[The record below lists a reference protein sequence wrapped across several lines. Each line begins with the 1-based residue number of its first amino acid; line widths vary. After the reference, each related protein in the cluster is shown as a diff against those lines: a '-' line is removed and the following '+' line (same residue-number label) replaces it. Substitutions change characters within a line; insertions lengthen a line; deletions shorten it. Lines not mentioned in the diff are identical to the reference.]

1 MDPRF
6 ICGFAISPIDG
17 TRASEDD
24 VSHLVVTGDIFRY
37 FPPQVLVAQVEIQA
51 QIGTEKN
58 MSRIKAARNKLGT
71 LNHGHA
77 GHTGPALRAPFDSV
91 STCDCIQV
99 KRMGEE
105 GGEEAKAV
113 S

>member
-1 MDPRF
+1 MYPILWRL
-6 ICGFAISPIDG
+6 AIFFG
-17 TRASEDD
+17 
-24 VSHLVVTGDIFRY
+24 Y
-37 FPPQVLVAQVEIQA
+37 FPPQAPVAQVTMHA
-51 QIGTEKN
+51 QIVILSITCRESKGV
-58 MSRIKAARNKLGT
+58 RNKLSTKVRLLLGT

-113 S
+113 C